1 MARPRRLNWTQL
13 VEDGQTA
20 IVGLDASLRIRAI
33 SPGMTALTGWR
44 LNDLLA
50 LKCHQAAQ
58 AEQPMPGDNPLA
70 DLVASSL
77 APPAACLNGHSVTR
91 DTVLPNH
98 KGESIRLQAVY
109 VPLLDTL
116 SEAPIASRAETQRTA
131 SAALSV
137 TTSAAGSSRPPEST
151 ATISGRHH
159 RAPVTELAALLIL
172 LQVAPPTLTH
182 SSLVQGTLPSAAG
195 HRSVS
200 QQLHAEINALRLDL
214 RKRFNT
220 ESFIAECPDMRR
232 ALRQAELL
240 KSSQVPFCITG
251 AAGSGRRH
259 LMRLIHNGTIFAE
272 QSLAFLDCHLLS
284 SALLVSTLHQL
295 RSAGQMEPMLA
306 HHRTGLLVLTELQS
320 LPIDVQ
326 RWMLEQ
332 HYFDA
337 PDHETSAGSGLPVRI
352 SATSRVPLDQLREQ
366 QLLLPELAAQLASVE
381 IHLPPLHDRYEDVLL
396 LFRQFIDECRR
407 DHKTRAEA
415 FTDDV
420 GIHLLEYRWPGQ
432 VKELRTIAEAACK
445 NCPNAVIDLPD
456 LPYQFR
462 VAQDAQ
468 RKTPVDQPPVVPL
481 EQLLHDFE
489 TEVIAST
496 LNSCNGNK
504 TEAARRLGLTRPK
517 FYRRLNTLGL
527 DTGPEPGS
535 PAEST

>member
-13 VEDGQTA
+13 IEEGQTA

-33 SPGMTALTGWR
+33 SPGMTTLTGWQ
-44 LNDLLA
+44 LNDLMA

-58 AEQPMPGDNPLA
+58 VEQPMPGDNPLA

-77 APPAACLNGHSVTR
+77 APPAACLDGFSVTR
-91 DTVLPNH
+91 DTVLPNQN
-98 KGESIRLQAVY
+98 GESMRLQAVY
-109 VPLLDTL
+109 MPLLDTL
-116 SEAPIASRAETQRTA
+116 SEAPMSSQAVLHGNTMATF
-131 SAALSV
+131 SV
-137 TTSAAGSSRPPEST
+137 NGSPAGSGLPAGPTT
-151 ATISGRHH
+151 AGATRDHY
-159 RAPVTELAALLIL
+159 APVAELAALLIF
-172 LQVAPPTLTH
+172 LQLAPATSGQSARANL
-182 SSLVQGTLPSAAG
+182 SAVQG

-200 QQLHAEINALRLDL
+200 QHLHAEINALRLDL

-232 ALRQAELL
+232 ALRQAHLL
-240 KSSQVPFCITG
+240 KSSPVPFCITG
-251 AAGSGRRH
+251 PAGSGRRH
-259 LMRLIHNGTIFAE
+259 LMRLIHNGTVFAE

-295 RSAGQMEPMLA
+295 RSAGQIEPTLP

-332 HYFDA
+332 NYFD
-337 PDHETSAGSGLPVRI
+337 TSQAGAAARSGLPVRI
-352 SATSRVPLDQLREQ
+352 AATSRVPLEQLRAQE
-366 QLLLPELAAQLASVE
+366 LLLPELAAELASIE
-381 IHLPPLHDRYEDVLL
+381 IHLPPLHDRCEDVLL

-407 DHKTRAEA
+407 DHKTKAES

-445 NCPNAVIDLPD
+445 NCSSAVIDLSD

-468 RKTPVDQPPVVPL
+468 RKTPIHQMPVVPL

-489 TEVIAST
+489 TEVISST
-496 LNSCNGNK
+496 LASCDGNK

-517 FYRRLNTLGL
+517 FYRRLNALGL
-527 DTGPEPGS
+527 DAS
-535 PAEST
+535 SESTTLP